1 MRERSREIAGRNM
14 LESPQFKKKKN
25 NEFQQPRSSVDSKAV
40 A

>member
-14 LESPQFKKKKN
+14 LESPQLKKKN
-25 NEFQQPRSSVDSKAV
+25 NEFQQPRSSVDSKVV